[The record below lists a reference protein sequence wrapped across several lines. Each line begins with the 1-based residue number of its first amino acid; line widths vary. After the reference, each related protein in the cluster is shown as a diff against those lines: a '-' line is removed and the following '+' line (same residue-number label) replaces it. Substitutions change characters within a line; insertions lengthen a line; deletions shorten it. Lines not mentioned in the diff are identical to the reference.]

1 MPDRRFEDNVT
12 IKEVLSENSQKEL
25 MAKIYIQTLKTN
37 GQVRE
42 TCKDVEKLQKQMN
55 EKIGWKI
62 FTAISAILAAIIVLF
77 NVLNIVAGM

>member
-1 MPDRRFEDNVT
+1 MPDRRFEDKVT
-12 IKEVLSENSQKEL
+12 IHEILSENSQKEL

-42 TCKDVEKLQKQMN
+42 TCEDVEKLQKQMN

>member
-42 TCKDVEKLQKQMN
+42 TCEDVEKLQKQMN

-62 FTAISAILAAIIVLF
+62 FTAISAVLAVIIILF
-77 NVLNIVAGM
+77 NVLNIIAGA

>member
-42 TCKDVEKLQKQMN
+42 TCKDVETLQKQMN
-55 EKIGWKI
+55 EKIGWKV
-62 FTAISAILAAIIVLF
+62 FATISGILAAIIVLF
-77 NVLNIVAGM
+77 NVLNIIAGM